1 MWEENE
7 ARPPA
12 AKTQDTGGRQETA
25 AEAEGIQSLREQIVE
40 EKQKAEN
47 YLANWQRAQA
57 DFSNY
62 KRRTEQEKNE
72 QTKFSNAMLILNLL
86 PVIDDLE
93 RALNTV
99 PTALAG
105 LTWFDG
111 LRLIH
116 RKLLSLL
123 EDLGLQVLEAEGKD
137 FDPNLHEAIQHVEGE
152 DGKVVQVFQKGYK
165 LHDRVI
171 RPAMVT
177 VGQKL
182 VETGEK
188 QEQGA

>member
-12 AKTQDTGGRQETA
+12 KKTQDTGGRQDTA
-25 AEAEGIQSLREQIVE
+25 AEAEDIQSLREQIIE
-40 EKQKAEN
+40 EKQNADN

-99 PTALAG
+99 PTTLAG

-111 LRLIH
+111 LRLIY

-123 EDLGLQVLEAEGKD
+123 ENQGLQVLEAEGKD

>member
-12 AKTQDTGGRQETA
+12 KKTQDTGGRQETA
-25 AEAEGIQSLREQIVE
+25 AEAEDIQSLREQIIE
-40 EKQKAEN
+40 EKQKADN

-62 KRRTEQEKNE
+62 KRRTEQEKIE

-111 LRLIH
+111 LRLIY

-123 EDLGLQVLEAEGKD
+123 ENQGLQVLEAEGKD

>member
-12 AKTQDTGGRQETA
+12 KKTQDTGGRQETA
-25 AEAEGIQSLREQIVE
+25 AEAEDIQSLREQIIE
-40 EKQKAEN
+40 EKQKADN
-47 YLANWQRAQA
+47 HLANWQRAQA

-111 LRLIH
+111 LRLIY

-123 EDLGLQVLEAEGKD
+123 ENQGLQVLEAEGKD

-152 DGKVVQVFQKGYK
+152 DGKVVQVFQKGYR

>member
-12 AKTQDTGGRQETA
+12 KKTQDTGGRQETA
-25 AEAEGIQSLREQIVE
+25 AEAEDIQSLREQIIE
-40 EKQKAEN
+40 EKQKADN

-111 LRLIH
+111 LRLIY

-123 EDLGLQVLEAEGKD
+123 ENQGLQVLEAEGKD